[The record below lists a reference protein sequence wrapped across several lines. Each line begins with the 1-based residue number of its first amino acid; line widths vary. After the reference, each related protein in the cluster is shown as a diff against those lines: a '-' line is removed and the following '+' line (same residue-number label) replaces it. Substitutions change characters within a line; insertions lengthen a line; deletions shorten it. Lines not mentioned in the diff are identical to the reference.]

1 MAKFEVT
8 VSVEYVYEVE
18 ADSIDEAETMGW
30 DYEDYAH
37 HASVGSIEVAELE
50 EDSEEEEEGE

>member
-8 VSVEYVYEVE
+8 VMVEYVYEVE
-18 ADSIDEAETMGW
+18 ADSIEEAEKQGW

-37 HASVGSIEVAELE
+37 HASVDSIEVAELE